1 MWMKIL
7 GSVLVTVSCS
17 GLGLWKAGQWKEH
30 RKLLE
35 QIRKMILLLKGE
47 ILYAHAPLGEALEH
61 VGRKSEGV
69 PAKLFCR
76 VAERIGQQD
85 GELFY
90 DLWKEAIDS
99 HRKELL
105 LTEKECEEF
114 KALGEHLGYLDL
126 GMQERTIE
134 LYLEQLELSLDFYR
148 EHERERVKLCTS
160 LGVMGGLFL
169 SIIMC

>member
-17 GLGLWKAGQWKEH
+17 GLGLWMAGQWKEH

-61 VGRKSEGV
+61 VGRKSEGI
-69 PAKLFCR
+69 PARLFCR

-134 LYLEQLELSLDFYR
+134 LYLEQLELSLNFYR
-148 EHERERVKLCTS
+148 EHEQERVKLCTS

>member
-17 GLGLWKAGQWKEH
+17 GLGLWKADQWKEH

-61 VGRKSEGV
+61 VGRKSEGI
-69 PAKLFCR
+69 PARLFCR

-134 LYLEQLELSLDFYR
+134 LYLEQLELSLNFYR
-148 EHERERVKLCTS
+148 EHEQERVKLCTS

>member
-61 VGRKSEGV
+61 VGTKSEGI

-134 LYLEQLELSLDFYR
+134 LYLEQLELSLNFYR
-148 EHERERVKLCTS
+148 EHEQERVKLCTS

>member
-17 GLGLWKAGQWKEH
+17 GLGMWKAGQWKEH

-61 VGRKSEGV
+61 VGRKSEGIS
-69 PAKLFCR
+69 AKLFCR

-134 LYLEQLELSLDFYR
+134 LYLEQLELSLNFYR